1 MENKYEDDKSCREAL
16 QNSFKIRNSNFLQ
29 IYWTLLHVYL
39 IQLLFLEGF
48 ALQLPTL
55 IVEALLHLWF
65 VLYCWQFRVTGNVQ
79 SSTKS

>member
-29 IYWTLLHVYL
+29 IYWTLLHAYL

-55 IVEALLHLWF
+55 IVEALLHL
-65 VLYCWQFRVTGNVQ
+65 
-79 SSTKS
+79 